1 MASRAR
7 DSFLRRYDMRRN
19 AEAILRVFEKP
30 DIAQAGHA
38 APLTEAR

>member
-1 MASRAR
+1 MAARAR

-30 DIAQAGHA
+30 NSAPASNV